1 MHKLYELKEMLC
13 EELEK
18 YGDKRDL
25 STGSLEVVDK
35 LAHAIKN
42 IDKIIESGEEGYS
55 ERYMYDDGYSMG
67 RGSYARGK
75 GRNAKRDSM
84 GRYSSDGYSRNYDGS
99 YDGSYRGGNYRR
111 GGYSRDDAKQ
121 EYMENLRRMME
132 EAPDENT
139 RMSIQRMMDNME
151 R

>member
-1 MHKLYELKEMLC
+1 MKVLYDYICDELHEIEEKAARGKVPMDEM
-13 EELEK
+13 K
-18 YGDKRDL
+18 YGDM
-25 STGSLEVVDK
+25 
-35 LAHAIKN
+35 LAHFGKN
-42 IDKIIESGEEGYS
+42 LEKMMEGEEGYS

-67 RGSYARGK
+67 RGSYARGR

-84 GRYSSDGYSRNYDGS
+84 GRYSGDGYSRNYDGS
-99 YDGSYRGGNYRR
+99 YDGNYRGGNYRR

-121 EYMENLRRMME
+121 EYMENLRRMMD

-139 RMSIQRMMDNME
+139 RMSIQRMMENME